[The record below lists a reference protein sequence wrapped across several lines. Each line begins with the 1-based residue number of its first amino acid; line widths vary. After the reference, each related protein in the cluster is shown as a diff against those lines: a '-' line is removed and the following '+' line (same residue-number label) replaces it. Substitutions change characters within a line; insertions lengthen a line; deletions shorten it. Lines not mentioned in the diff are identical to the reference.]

1 MKSTPLILSKEIM
14 STVCS
19 YPEILW
25 ESEFS
30 GGKLT
35 NLEEEISR
43 HPIIQGVVWALQLL
57 LDGFTVEI
65 RTPFPPPGEKAEW
78 KDLKNL
84 HFLSTDNNTF

>member
-1 MKSTPLILSKEIM
+1 MGAKTLLGAELKSTPLILSKEIM

-43 HPIIQGVVWALQLL
+43 HPIIQGVVWALQL
-57 LDGFTVEI
+57 F
-65 RTPFPPPGEKAEW
+65 
-78 KDLKNL
+78 
-84 HFLSTDNNTF
+84 